1 MVQIRR
7 QPVRREAGAGTV
19 TVTQIRSSIANK
31 PKTRGTMRA
40 LGLRKIGDTSVLPD
54 RPEIRGM
61 LARVPHLVT
70 VVANGAA
77 TGDDQH
83 ENKEG

>member
-1 MVQIRR
+1 MAQTQR
-7 QPVRREAGAGTV
+7 QPVTRDAVSGTL
-19 TVTQIRSSIANK
+19 TVTQVRSSIANK

-40 LGLRKIGDTSVLPD
+40 LGLTKIGDTNVLPD

-70 VVANGAA
+70 VTVNGDTSAA
-77 TGDDQH
+77 GQTDT
-83 ENKEG
+83 ES